1 MNTFMKGMTAG
12 LAVGAT
18 AAVVFIP
25 KTHKSKKVMKTNT
38 GRALKAVGSLIDNFQ
53 SMID

>member
-18 AAVVFIP
+18 AAAVIIP
-25 KTHKSKKVMKTNT
+25 KTRKSKKMVKTST

-53 SMID
+53 NMID

>member
-1 MNTFMKGMTAG
+1 MNTFLKGMTTG

-18 AAVVFIP
+18 CAVVMMP
-25 KTHKSKKVMKTNT
+25 KKNKKTMKTSA

>member
-1 MNTFMKGMTAG
+1 MNTFMKGMTTG

-18 AAVVFIP
+18 CAVVLMP
-25 KTHKSKKVMKTNT
+25 KSNKSKKAMKTNT

-53 SMID
+53 SIMD